1 MTKSLYDS
9 TPYTPSGT
17 TQYYYRHT
25 YSSGYD
31 LPWSDSNYDD
41 NMVGSMQ
48 QYFTSTH
55 LPDLTNNKAYLMM
68 ASLYTSNYNNP
79 DSTYLYLVRNRTRG
93 PPLENNPEIPL
104 VLETK
109 ARKNNQSNSHGQRRN
124 RDILRQQCR
133 RGLSAFLSSSR
144 PSPEPQAPKVPH
156 PCCSAQS
163 PLHCPTP
170 PKPTH
175 FSALCSQSYSFPLP
189 LCPSDSVS
197 LSL

>member
-1 MTKSLYDS
+1 MLVCIVTAASCS
-9 TPYTPSGT
+9 WITPS
-17 TQYYYRHT
+17 
-25 YSSGYD
+25 S
-31 LPWSDSNYDD
+31 
-41 NMVGSMQ
+41 
-48 QYFTSTH
+48 F
-55 LPDLTNNKAYLMM
+55 
-68 ASLYTSNYNNP
+68 
-79 DSTYLYLVRNRTRG
+79 
-93 PPLENNPEIPL
+93 

-144 PSPEPQAPKVPH
+144 PSPEPPAPKVLH

-189 LCPSDSVS
+189 LSPSDSVS
-197 LSL
+197 LSLCENEPCTTHINGNKIYFFSIYKRYN